1 MFLASGV
8 YQGILESA
16 DIAFTAPSLAE
27 IYGVA
32 TNPARD
38 AGPPVGTCTARAV
51 SGTAQRSGRG
61 AFEMSW
67 DGDGRGVFTYGTE
80 VKPGETHVIWLRV
93 GTHSVLP

>member
-1 MFLASGV
+1 M
-8 YQGILESA
+8 
-16 DIAFTAPSLAE
+16 P
-27 IYGVA
+27 
-32 TNPARD
+32 
-38 AGPPVGTCTARAV
+38 
-51 SGTAQRSGRG
+51 G

>member
-1 MFLASGV
+1 MPTWATTPRFD
-8 YQGILESA
+8 A
-16 DIAFTAPSLAE
+16 DLRGLTREQRTRFRRVVRERFVPDI
-27 IYGVA
+27 
-32 TNPARD
+32 
-38 AGPPVGTCTARAV
+38 
-51 SGTAQRSGRG
+51 RSGQFRDGLRVKGVEGMPG